1 MAKLASTNLVQDSM
15 KPYKPKEYYPKNAK
29 GMSFLAFFFSI
40 CIYISIF
47 YIFNLSL
54 STLFRN
60 TKFWFA
66 ISNTLILI
74 IAADYGAFSS
84 SKDNKQDQHLSQEY
98 MIHRQA
104 RSVSSF
110 VSQYPEIAFKKS
122 SCPNKQSEVEVDD
135 MRAKNE
141 EVADTQNKV
150 VQEKS
155 VVHVS
160 KGDDQ
165 NKGCDREN
173 VAAKTYQRS
182 KSEKTKT
189 KRAVI
194 DERKKDI
201 LRRSDDEKKYEP
213 NTVEDNEFSVL
224 SDEELNRRVEEFIQR
239 FNKQIRRQS
248 AATN

>member
-1 MAKLASTNLVQDSM
+1 
-15 KPYKPKEYYPKNAK
+15 
-29 GMSFLAFFFSI
+29 
-40 CIYISIF
+40 
-47 YIFNLSL
+47 
-54 STLFRN
+54 
-60 TKFWFA
+60 
-66 ISNTLILI
+66 
-74 IAADYGAFSS
+74 
-84 SKDNKQDQHLSQEY
+84 
-98 MIHRQA
+98 
-104 RSVSSF
+104 
-110 VSQYPEIAFKKS
+110 
-122 SCPNKQSEVEVDD
+122 

-173 VAAKTYQRS
+173 FAAKTYQRS

-201 LRRSDDEKKYEP
+201 LRRSEDEKKYEP

-224 SDEELNRRVEEFIQR
+224 SDEELNRRIEEFIQR